1 MQNRGMEEEGHSY
14 VEHFEFEAEC
24 NTLSFS
30 RQTIF
35 RYYIKIILYTRLLQQ
50 NYIIYQVVTAK
61 IILYT
66 GLLQQ
71 NYIIYQVVTAKSILY
86 TRLLQQNYIIYQ
98 VATAKLYYIS
108 GCYSKIRDIK
118 VVECK
123 AVCVTTV
130 SFNGHFGRKPRC
142 WLLQTRSSS
151 YINCMFIHIYYKAD
165 DPKYFVA

>member
-35 RYYIKIILYTRLLQQ
+35 RYYIVVTAKLYYIPGCYSKIILYIRLLQQ
-50 NYIIYQVVTAK
+50 NYII
-61 IILYT
+61 
-66 GLLQQ
+66 
-71 NYIIYQVVTAKSILY
+71 IYQVV
-86 TRLLQQNYIIYQ
+86 
-98 VATAKLYYIS
+98 TAKLYYIS

-123 AVCVTTV
+123 AVCVYTV
-130 SFNGHFGRKPRC
+130 SFNGHF
-142 WLLQTRSSS
+142 W
-151 YINCMFIHIYYKAD
+151 
-165 DPKYFVA
+165 